1 MISECNTI
9 RQDNRYGLT
18 TPIVLAP
25 VLDTDEEDMETERI
39 EKEIVFMDVT
49 EMEEIQDLL

>member
-1 MISECNTI
+1 M
-9 RQDNRYGLT
+9 
-18 TPIVLAP
+18 LAP